1 MKITLIEC
9 VQVWNTLTE
18 IVSLNQEVSS
28 KLTGGLPFLRP
39 EIKKWNELNQSERA
53 AFGSAEIELPLEQIT
68 KDDLPDTMPKDLYES
83 LNPIAAES
91 FENEKSEL
99 EKLMEEEE

>member
-1 MKITLIEC
+1 
-9 VQVWNTLTE
+9 
-18 IVSLNQEVSS
+18 
-28 KLTGGLPFLRP
+28 
-39 EIKKWNELNQSERA
+39 
-53 AFGSAEIELPLEQIT
+53 
-68 KDDLPDTMPKDLYES
+68 MPKDLYES

>member
-1 MKITLIEC
+1 MLKTTPP
-9 VQVWNTLTE
+9 V
-18 IVSLNQEVSS
+18 
-28 KLTGGLPFLRP
+28 
-39 EIKKWNELNQSERA
+39 
-53 AFGSAEIELPLEQIT
+53 
-68 KDDLPDTMPKDLYES
+68 LPDTMPKDLYES